1 MFRRLAP
8 AVALLALVAL
18 TAWPSAPAG
27 AARTGSSSSHD
38 ILSGTWSVARRCI
51 SGCNRSQAVTLL
63 VQPAAH
69 GTFRALGPGVHYE
82 ILAVGSG
89 KFIVHARKASSLLT
103 VVKAGKA
110 MNAVGVGDQGETFV
124 SAWTC
129 ITGANKSSGAK
140 AVCGG
145 K

>member
-1 MFRRLAP
+1 MFRRWAP
-8 AVALLALVAL
+8 AVALLALVAVS
-18 TAWPSAPAG
+18 AWSSAPAR
-27 AARTGSSSSHD
+27 AARTGSSSHD
-38 ILSGTWSVARRCI
+38 ILSGTWSVARRCTT
-51 SGCNRSQAVTLL
+51 GCNRSQTVTLL

-69 GTFRALGPGVHYE
+69 GTYRALGPGVHYE

-103 VVKAGKA
+103 VNKAGKSMTA
-110 MNAVGVGDQGETFV
+110 LGVGDQGETFV
-124 SAWTC
+124 SMWTC
-129 ITGANKSSGAK
+129 VQGANKSSGAK